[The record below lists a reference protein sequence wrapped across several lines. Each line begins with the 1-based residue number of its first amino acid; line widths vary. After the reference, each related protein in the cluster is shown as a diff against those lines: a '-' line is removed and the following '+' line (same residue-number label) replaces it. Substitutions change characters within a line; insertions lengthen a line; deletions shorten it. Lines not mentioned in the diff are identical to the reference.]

1 MATAS
6 SCWIGMDESK
16 TLVTR
21 ETSHNHYGWTKAIAD
36 KLARDANGTKNDDGS
51 ILKAA
56 VIRPCSAVFG
66 AGDGINVEVTLQMK
80 VAIIVDPKVTMDW
93 VYVDNVVQGHLL
105 CEEKLRNAPEGVAGE
120 AFCISNNDPINY
132 EDFYWALKEYEPD
145 LWIIYVP
152 YWAMMLGA
160 HISENIQMF
169 YSGKV
174 DLGRFGLLT
183 PSTMKTMLMQY
194 SFKMDKAREKLG
206 YVPAFNVNQGLHQT
220 VHDFRLKKQNQK
232 KKEA

>member
-1 MATAS
+1 LYPHEAEFSQKINVGGTERVIEACHKCNVQNLIVTSTSNSMATAS

-36 KLARDANGTKNDDGS
+36 KMARDANGTKNEDGS

-66 AGDGINVEVTLQMK
+66 AGDGINVEVTLLMK

-105 CEEKLRNAPEGVAGE
+105 CEEKLRTAPEGVAGE
-120 AFCISNNDPINY
+120 AFCIPPP
-132 EDFYWALKEYEPD
+132 LP
-145 LWIIYVP
+145 
-152 YWAMMLGA
+152 
-160 HISENIQMF
+160 H
-169 YSGKV
+169 
-174 DLGRFGLLT
+174 
-183 PSTMKTMLMQY
+183 
-194 SFKMDKAREKLG
+194 
-206 YVPAFNVNQGLHQT
+206 
-220 VHDFRLKKQNQK
+220 
-232 KKEA
+232 